1 MANDNLGGTTT
12 LLKVFFHEQDQHLL
26 RAFRERLER
35 TDRRTQLAQV
45 SGIRDEAVLDRLIEL
60 NIGPDTLAAI
70 AVVPLV
76 CVAWADGEVQE
87 AERKAVLAAA
97 HAAGLHPQNSRYPL
111 LEFWLSERPGAELL
125 EAWEHY
131 IQDLCQRLNKH
142 EIEELRRELL
152 EHARDV
158 AAAAGGFL
166 GFGNKIS
173 AVERAVLDRLDQA
186 FGRASQPPQ

>member
-1 MANDNLGGTTT
+1 MANDTLGGTTT

-26 RAFRERLER
+26 KAFRDRLER
-35 TDRRTQLAQV
+35 ADRRSELAQV
-45 SGIRDEAVLDRLIEL
+45 SGIRDEAVLDHLLEL

-70 AVVPLV
+70 SVVPLV
-76 CVAWADGEVQE
+76 CVTWADGEVLE
-87 AERKAVLAAA
+87 AERKAILAAA
-97 HAAGLHPQNSRYPL
+97 KAAGMLPQNSRYPL
-111 LEFWLSERPGAELL
+111 LEFWLSKRPGAELL

-131 IQDLCQRLNKH
+131 MQDLCQRLNMH

-152 EHARDV
+152 ERAHDV

-173 AVERAVLDRLDQA
+173 VAERAVLDRLERA
-186 FGRASQPPQ
+186 FAGAGSQPG